1 MAAILISS
9 GVEGTG
15 VISSRSALPLAS
27 AVAAV
32 GVGVGVIEVIV
43 HGVDVAVKVGG
54 CCVIIHGIIV
64 HSVVDWIVLGIVD
77 WDVGDVVFL
86 SPVSRIEAHSAPIGG
101 PSPSACLHRRSLIG
115 EVVSPVETPVVVVV
129 VGVVVASKQLEARH
143 GFKRLDGLHRM
154 LPRVLLLHG
163 RVWWGA
169 RVFIGAGLRRHRRLR
184 MRERS
189 GRKRKGLEGHLLR
202 LVLLHWEIRMVLL
215 WQVVLLM
222 W

>member
-27 AVAAV
+27 AIAAV

-54 CCVIIHGIIV
+54 YCVVIHGIIV
-64 HSVVDWIVLGIVD
+64 HSVVDWIVLVD

-86 SPVSRIEAHSAPIGG
+86 SPVPRIEAHSAPIGG

-129 VGVVVASKQLEARH
+129 VVGVIVASKQLEARH

-163 RVWWGA
+163 RVWRGA

-215 WQVVLLM
+215 RQVVLLM